1 MAKAVLVLGFV
12 KTIETAPDVWTP
24 QVIEKPYVADI
35 LEERKQWTPGE
46 STNDTVDLQ
55 NRFSIVLDDYLLVN
69 QSQLK
74 YIFYAGVKWKVRT
87 LNPKRPRIDVSVGGV
102 YNEET

>member
-1 MAKAVLVLGFV
+1 MAKASLTLGFAETV
-12 KTIETAPDVWTP
+12 ETAPDVWTP
-24 QVIEKPYVADI
+24 RITERPYVADI
-35 LEERKQWTPGE
+35 LHEQKQWKAGE
-46 STNDTVDLQ
+46 STNDTLDLQ
-55 NRFSIVLDDYLLVN
+55 NRFSVVLDDYLLAN
-69 QSQLK
+69 QAQLK